1 MHCRRVVITR
11 PGGADVLRMVTD
23 PLPEPGPG
31 EVCVKVLA
39 AGVARADIMM
49 RRGQYPGEVPP
60 YPYAPGYDIAGEVH
74 SLGEDV
80 QGLEVGQLVAALT
93 GVGGYAEYLCV
104 PAAWL
109 VPVPE
114 GLDPAEVVSL
124 VLNYLTAYQMMH
136 RFASVREG
144 ERILVHAAASG
155 VGTALL
161 QLGRLLD
168 LRMWGTA
175 SAGKHPVVESLG
187 AIPIDYRSEDFV
199 RRVRREA
206 DGGVDAAFD
215 PVGGGHLW
223 RSYRAL
229 RFGGRLIAF
238 GEMALTGPG
247 KPAWSERVLHTYL
260 PRVLNYLPGG
270 RTVRWYEVFDENREH
285 PDWYRHDL
293 AMLIE
298 LLEAGKIRPVIAE
311 RMPLAEA
318 ARAHEL
324 IEGAAV
330 SGKIVLMCQE

>member
-11 PGGADVLRMVTD
+11 PGGPDVLRMITD

-109 VPVPE
+109 VPVPH

-206 DGGVDAAFD
+206 DGRGASLAVVSCAAARGA
-215 PVGGGHLW
+215 PH
-223 RSYRAL
+223 RL
-229 RFGGRLIAF
+229 RGDGIN
-238 GEMALTGPG
+238 GPG
-247 KPAWSERVLHTYL
+247 KTRVER
-260 PRVLNYLPGG
+260 
-270 RTVRWYEVFDENREH
+270 
-285 PDWYRHDL
+285 
-293 AMLIE
+293 
-298 LLEAGKIRPVIAE
+298 
-311 RMPLAEA
+311 
-318 ARAHEL
+318 
-324 IEGAAV
+324 EGAARLSPQGV
-330 SGKIVLMCQE
+330 ELSPWWKKRAMVRSLR